1 MTNQP
6 PPSFTAIVLAA
17 DRTPGDPVARAAGVS
32 CKALAPVE
40 GRPMLFRVLDAL
52 EASTLVSSCIL
63 CGPPAPVID
72 REPLLRQRL
81 ASSGL
86 TWLPPQATPST
97 SAASALGSIPGEMP
111 VLLTT
116 GDHALLTPP
125 MVDHFCREAFSSG
138 CDLVAA
144 LAPYAL
150 IMKNYPGMR
159 RTRTRFSDG
168 PFCGCNLFAF
178 LTSAGRSAADLW
190 RQVEKERKR
199 PLKMI
204 GRLGWI
210 AVLRYLLGRLC
221 LKDGL
226 RLVSARMGIKVGAV
240 ILPFAEAAVDV
251 DSVSDWHFAQ
261 AIASR
266 VRSGQQGQE

>member
-1 MTNQP
+1 MTIQP
-6 PPSFTAIVLAA
+6 LQSFTAIVLAA
-17 DRTPGDPVARAAGVS
+17 ARTAEDPVARAAGVS

-52 EASTLVSSCIL
+52 ENSDPISSCIL
-63 CGPPAPVID
+63 CGPPAAIVD

-81 ASSGL
+81 AVSGV
-86 TWLPPQATPST
+86 TWLPPQTTPST
-97 SAASALGSIPGEMP
+97 SALSALRSVHGETP

-116 GDHALLTPP
+116 GDHALLTSA
-125 MVDHFCREAFSSG
+125 MIEHFCREALLSG

-150 IMKNYPGMR
+150 IMENYPGMR

-178 LTSAGRSAADLW
+178 LTAASRSAADLW
-190 RQVEKERKR
+190 RQVESERKR

-204 GRLGWI
+204 GRLGWM
-210 AVLRYLLGRLC
+210 AALRYLLGLLS

-226 RLVSARMGIKVGAV
+226 RLISERMGIKVGAV
-240 ILPFAEAAVDV
+240 ILPFPEAAVDV

-266 VRSGQQGQE
+266 ARY